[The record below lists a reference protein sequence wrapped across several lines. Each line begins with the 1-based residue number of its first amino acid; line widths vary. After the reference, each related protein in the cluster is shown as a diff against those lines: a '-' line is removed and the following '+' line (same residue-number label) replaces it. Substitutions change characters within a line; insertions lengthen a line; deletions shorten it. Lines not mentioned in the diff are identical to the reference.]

1 LTFDEP
7 YFTQFRKYIFQFPTK
22 QIHPYLF
29 DLSLKKHNSFLKSEE
44 IRNIGFQFYKKKND
58 IEAINKFEL
67 SLQILPLSK
76 TYFNYANSLSNLNEM
91 DNSIKAYE
99 MSLLMG
105 NSEQANLFYNMACAF
120 SRKKDLPQA
129 KIFLEFSIRYGY
141 SSINYISSDS
151 DLLTLKKD
159 KEWQYVLKKI
169 SRLNNTRDSLN
180 GKNIIRWQTY
190 NTYEFEK
197 EKVTLSLGWS
207 EIKNHKKTG
216 TYCIKGETVS
226 IFFDK
231 ETGEKNAENKNQKY
245 AVFTKN
251 ISESETLNIDE
262 IYKGYRLWVSNNTI
276 FFTPEWFIDFSVPES
291 E

>member
-1 LTFDEP
+1 MLIWKNAD
-7 YFTQFRKYIFQFPTK
+7 KYNFHTPTL
-22 QIHPYLF
+22 QIHPFLIDVY
-29 DLSLKKHNSFLKSEE
+29 LKKSNSYSESE
-44 IRNIGFQFYKKKND
+44 SLRNTGLQFYKQKND
-58 IEAINKFEL
+58 LAAVKYFEL

-76 TYFNYANSLSNLNEM
+76 TYFNYANSLSNLNEL

-99 MSLLMG
+99 MSLLIG

-141 SSINYISSDS
+141 SNINYISSDS
-151 DLLTLKKD
+151 DLLILKKD
-159 KEWQYVLKKI
+159 KEWQSVLKKI
-169 SRLNNTRDSLN
+169 SRLNDTRDSLN
-180 GKNIIRWQTY
+180 GKKITRWQTY

-207 EIKNHKKTG
+207 ENKIHKKTG

-231 ETGEKNAENKNQKY
+231 ETGEKNAENQKY
-245 AVFTKN
+245 EVFAKN
-251 ISESETLNIDE
+251 ISESEILNIDE
-262 IYKGYRLWVSNNTI
+262 INKGYRIWVNNNSI
-276 FFTPEWFIDFSVPES
+276 YFTPEWLIDFSVPES
-291 E
+291 ECRRD